1 MDGQDPGSQ
10 GCWDVPGVHPGP
22 SHGSL
27 ASHWAGRRT
36 DHEGPRVELGTKDGP
51 AGEVVWKLL
60 PSGRKPETSACGR

>member
-27 ASHWAGRRT
+27 ASRWAGRRT
-36 DHEGPRVELGTKDGP
+36 DHEGPRAELGTKDGP
-51 AGEVVWKLL
+51 AGEVV
-60 PSGRKPETSACGR
+60 